1 MDPTGEPY
9 NSNCP
14 DGSARKRNGL
24 DMPIPLSS
32 VTHIEIGM
40 FGTVAAGGSNAKAS
54 VATFQY
60 RRTATVLTIS
70 KAAVETAFQAAIC
83 VPLTNALN
91 ARYAQTFNTV
101 RYLDDATDFPS
112 QVTRAVAGQIAG
124 ECLTTA
130 ESLFL
135 LLRTGLR
142 GKSYRGAKKLFP
154 FSESDT
160 TLATA
165 DLWNAGALARF
176 ATLAAAILAGFT
188 DATGNVWVPQ
198 VVSKKLSQLTAN
210 PTTVVGNDVTSVLI
224 NKRVGTMRHRK
235 VKSVY

>member
-1 MDPTGEPY
+1 
-9 NSNCP
+9 
-14 DGSARKRNGL
+14 
-24 DMPIPLSS
+24 MPIPLSS
-32 VTHIEIGM
+32 VTQIEVAA
-40 FGTVAAGGSNAKAS
+40 FGIVAAGGSNTRAS

-70 KAAVETAFQAAIC
+70 KTAVETAFQAAIMI
-83 VPLTNALN
+83 PLTNALN

-101 RYLDDATDFPS
+101 RFLNDATDFPN

-124 ECLTTA
+124 ESLTTA

-142 GKSYRGAKKLFP
+142 GKSYRGSKKLFP
-154 FSESDT
+154 FSETDT

-188 DATGNVWVPQ
+188 DATGNVWIPQ
-198 VVSKKLSQLTAN
+198 VVSRKLSQLTVN
-210 PTTVVGNDVTSVLI
+210 PTTVIGNDVTSVLV
-224 NKRVGTMRHRK
+224 NKRVGTMRKRK